1 TSMAGGRN
9 NTRGTKFILLGFSDS
24 PKLRIGLFSVFL
36 GTYLLTVAWNLGF
49 VILIRMDSFI
59 HTPMYF
65 FLSSLSLSFLD
76 FCYVTSTTPKML
88 SDFFRK
94 PEFISFMGCTM
105 QYFFFASLGLTESCL
120 LAAMAYDRCVAVC
133 NPLLCTDIM
142 SPTLCVQVVVGAYI
156 LNFCGPNGINHFSD
170 LPQLL
175 VLSCSETFF
184 LKVIK
189 FVIRVIFGVV
199 SILIIVISYGYI
211 PATILKISSVEG
223 RAKAFNTCASHPAV
237 VTFSFGSGLFVRMH
251 PRTDHSLGYD
261 KMASVFYTVVIPM
274 LNPLTYSLRNKEIKD
289 TLKWSMTSQI
299 NILIFM
305 SI

>member
-1 TSMAGGRN
+1 MAGGRN

-24 PKLRIGLFSVFL
+24 PKLKIGLFSVFL

-49 VILIRMDSFI
+49 VILIRMDSSI

-105 QYFFFASLGLTESCL
+105 QYFFFASLGLTECWQRWLMIAVL
-120 LAAMAYDRCVAVC
+120 LFVILCGGWSLYSWILWLCA
-133 NPLLCTDIM
+133 LL
-142 SPTLCVQVVVGAYI
+142 Q
-156 LNFCGPNGINHFSD
+156 LNFCGPNGINHFCD

-184 LKVIK
+184 LQVIK

-199 SILIIVISYGYI
+199 SVLIIVISYGYI

-223 RAKAFNTCASHPAV
+223 RAKAFNTCASHLAA

-289 TLKWSMTSQI
+289 TLKRCKKR
-299 NILIFM
+299 IF
-305 SI
+305 SHCHS

>member
-1 TSMAGGRN
+1 MLHNIKNRQSLTQTSSAVWRDFKTRAGGRN

-24 PKLRIGLFSVFL
+24 PKLKIGLFSVFL

-156 LNFCGPNGINHFSD
+156 VGFFGCVLYFSSISVD
-170 LPQLL
+170 QM
-175 VLSCSETFF
+175 
-184 LKVIK
+184 
-189 FVIRVIFGVV
+189 V
-199 SILIIVISYGYI
+199 SI
-211 PATILKISSVEG
+211 TSV
-223 RAKAFNTCASHPAV
+223 TC
-237 VTFSFGSGLFVRMH
+237 
-251 PRTDHSLGYD
+251 
-261 KMASVFYTVVIPM
+261 
-274 LNPLTYSLRNKEIKD
+274 LNY
-289 TLKWSMTSQI
+289 
-299 NILIFM
+299 
-305 SI
+305 